1 MAAAFAFYT
10 IYLAIQLSNK
20 KMTSNEHLMKTYAPL
35 DVTFEHGE
43 GAYLWDTNNQKYLD
57 ALCGIAVCG
66 LGHAHPAITKTI
78 SEQAAKLLHTSN
90 LYQIDKQQHL
100 ANQLC
105 DISGMDRVF
114 FSNSG
119 AEANEAAI
127 KIARLYGHNHDIANP
142 SIIVMENSFHGRTMA
157 TLSATGNRKVQAG
170 FEPLVQGFIRAP
182 YNDIEAIKNIADNNN
197 NVVAILVEP
206 VQGEGGVNIPNQDYL
221 NQLREICDQQ
231 NWLLMLDEIQT
242 GMART
247 GEWFAFQHNGIQPD
261 VMTLAKAL
269 GNGVPIGACLTNKKA
284 GDVFQPGNH
293 GSTFG
298 GNPLMCATASTVID
312 TIKIENLLANTKQMS
327 EYIVNGFKD
336 KLSQLSSVRE
346 IRNLGLMIGIELDS
360 DSLNIE
366 CTELVKLALQEKLL
380 INVTAGNVIRLL
392 PPLTLSQQ
400 QADTIINTVS
410 ELVSRFSKKDA
421 ANQAA

>member
-1 MAAAFAFYT
+1 
-10 IYLAIQLSNK
+10 
-20 KMTSNEHLMKTYAPL
+20 MTTNEHLMKTYAPL
-35 DVTFEHGE
+35 DITFEHGE
-43 GAYLWDTNNQKYLD
+43 GAYLWDTNKQQYLD

-100 ANQLC
+100 ADQLC
-105 DISGMDRVF
+105 EVSGLSRVF

-127 KIARLYGHNHDIANP
+127 KIARLFGHKNNIDSPN
-142 SIIVMENSFHGRTMA
+142 IIVMENSFHGRTMA

-182 YNDIEAIKNIADNNN
+182 YNNIDAIKNIAENNN

-206 VQGEGGVNIPNQDYL
+206 IQGEGGIQIPDQNYL
-221 NQLREICDQQ
+221 NQLREICDQN

-247 GEWFAFQHNGIQPD
+247 GKWFAFQHSKIKPD

-269 GNGVPIGACLTNKKA
+269 GNGVPIGACLANEKA
-284 GDVFQPGNH
+284 GDIFQPGNH

-312 TIKIENLLANTKQMS
+312 TIKS
-327 EYIVNGFKD
+327 EKLQTNASKMGHYILSAFKD
-336 KLSQLSSVRE
+336 KLGPLDGVRE
-346 IRNLGLMIGIELDS
+346 IRGLGLMIGIELNTEHLKQD
-360 DSLNIE
+360 
-366 CTELVKLALQEKLL
+366 CTELVKLALEKHLL

-392 PPLTLSQQ
+392 PPLILDQQ
-400 QADTIINTVS
+400 QADTIVNTVS
-410 ELVSRFSKKDA
+410 ELVLQQLCIDGLS
-421 ANQAA
+421 

>member
-1 MAAAFAFYT
+1 
-10 IYLAIQLSNK
+10 
-20 KMTSNEHLMKTYAPL
+20 MTANNHLMKTYAPL

-43 GAYLWDTNNQKYLD
+43 GAYLWDSNEEKYLD

-90 LYQIDKQQHL
+90 LYHIEKQQHL
-100 ANQLC
+100 ADQLC
-105 DISGMDRVF
+105 ELSGLSRVF

-127 KIARLYGHNHDIANP
+127 KIARLFGHNNNIDNP

-157 TLSATGNRKVQAG
+157 TLSATGNRKVHAG
-170 FEPLVQGFIRAP
+170 FEPLVQGFVRAP
-182 YNDIEAIKNIADNNN
+182 YNNIDAIKNIAKNNN

-206 VQGEGGVNIPNQDYL
+206 VQGEGGIKIPAPDYL
-221 NQLREICDQQ
+221 NQLREICDQN

-247 GEWFAFQHNGIQPD
+247 GEWFAFQHNNIQPD

-269 GNGVPIGACLTNKKA
+269 GNGVPIGACLANDKA
-284 GDVFQPGNH
+284 GEVFQPGNH

-312 TIKIENLLANTKQMS
+312 TIES
-327 EYIVNGFKD
+327 EALKTNAAKMGTYILDAFKD
-336 KLSQLSSVRE
+336 KLGNVSGVRE
-346 IRNLGLMIGIELDS
+346 IRGLGLMIGIELDQDCS
-360 DSLNIE
+360 
-366 CTELVKLALQEKLL
+366 ELVKNALDQHLL

-392 PPLTLSQQ
+392 PPLIIDQQ
-400 QADTIINTVS
+400 QADTIITTVCD
-410 ELVSRFSKKDA
+410 LVIATLQNKA
-421 ANQAA
+421 AA

>member
-1 MAAAFAFYT
+1 
-10 IYLAIQLSNK
+10 
-20 KMTSNEHLMKTYAPL
+20 MTPNEHLMKTYAPL
-35 DVTFEHGE
+35 DITFEHGE
-43 GAYLWDTNNQKYLD
+43 GAYLWDTNKQQYLD

-66 LGHAHPAITKTI
+66 LGHAHPAITKAI

-90 LYQIDKQQHL
+90 LYQIDKQQNL
-100 ANQLC
+100 ADQLC
-105 DISGMDRVF
+105 EVSGLSRVF

-127 KIARLYGHNHDIANP
+127 KIARLFGHKNNIKYPN
-142 SIIVMENSFHGRTMA
+142 IIVMENSFHGRTMA
-157 TLSATGNRKVQAG
+157 TLSASGSRKVQAG

-182 YNDIEAIKNIADNNN
+182 YNNIDAIKNIAENNN

-206 VQGEGGVNIPNQDYL
+206 IQGEGGIQVPDQNYL

-247 GEWFAFQHNGIQPD
+247 GEWFAFQHNKIEPD

-269 GNGVPIGACLTNKKA
+269 GNGVPIGACLANEKA

-298 GNPLMCATASTVID
+298 GNPLMCATASAVID
-312 TIKIENLLANTKQMS
+312 TIKSENLPANASKMGN
-327 EYIVNGFKD
+327 YILGAFKD
-336 KLSQLSSVRE
+336 RLGQLDGVLE
-346 IRNLGLMIGIELDS
+346 IRGLGLMIGIELDA
-360 DSLNIE
+360 DYLKQD
-366 CTELVKLALQEKLL
+366 CTELVKLALKQHLL

-392 PPLTLSQQ
+392 PPLIINQQ
-400 QADTIINTVS
+400 QADTIVNTVS
-410 ELVSRFSKKDA
+410 ELVLQQLCIDGFS
-421 ANQAA
+421 